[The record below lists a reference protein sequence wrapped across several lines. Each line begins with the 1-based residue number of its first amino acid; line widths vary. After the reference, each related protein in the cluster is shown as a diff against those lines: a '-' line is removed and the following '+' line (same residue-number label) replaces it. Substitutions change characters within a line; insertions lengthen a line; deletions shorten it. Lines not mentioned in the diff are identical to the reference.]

1 VTERIEPVGP
11 PRRDVAPVVP
21 VRLTPAERERAKRE
35 REERRRRRAAPAP
48 RPDAGDE
55 PPPRLDLRA

>member
-1 VTERIEPVGP
+1 MTERIEPIGP

-21 VRLTPAERERAKRE
+21 IQLTPAERERRKRE
-35 REERRRRRAAPAP
+35 REERRRRRAAAPA
-48 RPDAGDE
+48 PDAGDQ